1 MLLEVICYSLS
12 GFFMKLSDEGLDK
25 VDDKFFAIITGLL
38 CVLFTVVISHY
49 SSDAAC
55 IFLSILVSNV
65 LAFKVDCVN
74 HILSAI
80 LLIILFYFIGVPTFS
95 WLALLL
101 CVVAGVIDEWGNDK
115 SDKNEWGV
123 GGFGSFLKVFFRYRC
138 MLKVFVLLLSVLG
151 LLHYLFAWSFI
162 VYFEPLT
169 VVYLCLFDVFY
180 EFAGLVFDRVYDIL

>member
-25 VDDKFFAIITGLL
+25 VDNNFLAIITGLL
-38 CVLFTVVISHY
+38 CVLFTMIISHY
-49 SSDAAC
+49 SADAAC
-55 IFLSILVSNV
+55 IFLSILVANV

-95 WLALLL
+95 WLALIL

-123 GGFGSFLKVFFRYRC
+123 GRFQSFLNFFFTYRC
-138 MLKVFVLLLSVLG
+138 MLKVFVLLLSILG
-151 LLHYLFAWSFI
+151 LLHHLFCWSFI

-169 VVYLCLFDVFY
+169 VVYLCLFDGFY
-180 EFAGLVFDRVYDIL
+180 DFAGLVVDRVYDIL